1 MKERGLRM
9 NGQVQ
14 VEHEAFMRAL
24 DGGRL
29 RMMQIIHFML
39 LAGVLMFG
47 MMIVFFWIQRTDTS
61 GSGMQKDDALLKM
74 LSLVNIVMLAAAFVA
89 GHLIYSWL
97 SGPRGVVLVGK
108 NPTYRDFSTEA
119 KCAIALFTGAIFRL
133 AIFEGVALFGLI
145 VCLLGILGGEM
156 AEKPIYWINLVSP
169 AVFVLLVLA
178 TFPTR
183 GRMEALF
190 LRRFTD
196 RTPFNTL

>member
-1 MKERGLRM
+1 MDE
-9 NGQVQ
+9 QVQ

-24 DGGRL
+24 EKGTL
-29 RMMQIIHFML
+29 RTLQIIHLAILMGILTFGMIVAMFWFQKTEVSGTEAVSGTSVVGHL
-39 LAGVLMFG
+39 TVVHIAIAVVCSAAGSLVFNILAGPKG
-47 MMIVFFWIQRTDTS
+47 I
-61 GSGMQKDDALLKM
+61 AM
-74 LSLVNIVMLAAAFVA
+74 LDKN
-89 GHLIYSWL
+89 LISQNL
-97 SGPRGVVLVGK
+97 SA
-108 NPTYRDFSTEA
+108 EQ
-119 KCAIALFTGAIFRL
+119 KCARAIFTAMIFRL
-133 AIFEGVALFGLI
+133 AIFEGAALFGLI
-145 VCLLGILGGEM
+145 VCLLGILGGEL